1 MSDDDIFAGFN
12 HSELYQMARKA
23 GLSVTPA
30 CFKEDLIRYLNGE
43 VEPPPV
49 VHEIDQWRHGIM
61 GFLLEHWRAM
71 ETQLTCP
78 ARTKDPRACFNC
90 LDTQVVACL
99 TQNEKDIHLIRRH
112 KKDQ

>member
-1 MSDDDIFAGFN
+1 MSAELFVQFN
-12 HSELYQMARKA
+12 DTELYQMARKA
-23 GLSVTPA
+23 GLTVLPSTT
-30 CFKEDLIRYLNGE
+30 KDLLIEYLLGE

-90 LDTQVVACL
+90 LDTQVVTCL
-99 TQNEKDIHLIRRH
+99 VQNEKDIHLIRRH
-112 KKDQ
+112 KNV